1 MAHIKKKE
9 NACKENSLMHISFAF
24 KKMIAHKKKKI
35 KQ

>member
-1 MAHIKKKE
+1 MADIKRKK
-9 NACKENSLMHISFAF
+9 MHARKTLIRISFAF